1 MAMHCP
7 SSQPESSLWAARQ
20 RIAQVLAAPE
30 SPVASAGGGA
40 GVLRIEVALKS
51 PAEPM
56 QWLSH
61 QAVYPR
67 LYFADRD
74 KDVVVAGVG
83 AAETVHG
90 ANGADPAVWQRLST
104 ALGSTERARFYGG
117 ARFDSHADPAQ
128 SGPEWAAFGGCIFV
142 LPLWELQLSRAG
154 CHLACH
160 LRWGAPADGAFGAPA
175 GHSFRQAADE
185 ALLMMERLTWLVE
198 PVPRP
203 VQALPL
209 CLGQHTA
216 VSKPEW
222 AEAVQRVLTGCESG
236 AWSKVVLA
244 QRVRLQLSQPIEAL
258 HLLRCLLDAD
268 PIRVAPGG
276 GTKGANSAR
285 PAARTMQAAEGPA
298 AASDQAPPPAAGT
311 NVPAAPTRRSG
322 SPPTA
327 SPPRHAYLFLLQPH
341 PDTAFLG
348 CSPEQLFRLN
358 GARLTTDALA
368 GTRPRGATEE
378 EDAVLA
384 AELFASDKDLRE
396 VYAVRDFLN
405 RVLERDCDSVAHS
418 PPYVLQLRHVQHI
431 AMQFTATLAGMD
443 GAKTR
448 GAPLLAAAARV
459 MRLLHPTPAVCGVPT
474 TAAHAAIRRAE
485 PFDRGL
491 YAGPFGYVSAGS
503 CEFCVAIR
511 SALLDGSQANLYG
524 GAGILRGSNADT
536 EWDETYFKMRPF
548 SSLFPAAPSY
558 VGRVLL
564 RHQWLRHLFVE
575 EVLLFCSA
583 AWQTVFRSG
592 GQPPPGRTLSPLRAL
607 AFATKISRPYF
618 WLVTLWL
625 YLLPTAQRYSIWSTG
640 LFWVGLVYCT
650 FPLNLLCY
658 LMNDLAD
665 VEVDVGNPRKGGVLY
680 GVVAHSA
687 ALRTAVPWA
696 VLVQLPFLAAFAA
709 SWGAAKTLFWFLA
722 VVGVNW
728 VYNFGPRLSSR
739 YAPLDLFCPCG
750 YMLVIPLSCALNNLP
765 PPSVQAW
772 AHTLFFVVRSQ
783 VRCDDVT
790 HSPQQA
796 RFCLLPFALPRS
808 IFSVVLE
815 ASSPHR
821 CKPGLTRSSSW
832 CGRRCVAITKAHIP
846 YPLPPPAWYTM

>member
-1 MAMHCP
+1 MATHCP
-7 SSQPESSLWAARQ
+7 SMHPESSLWAARH
-20 RIAQVLAAPE
+20 RIAQVLAAPV
-30 SPVASAGGGA
+30 SPVASAGGAA

-83 AAETVHG
+83 AAETVQG
-90 ANGADPAVWQRLST
+90 DKGSEPAVWQRLLT
-104 ALGSTERARFYGG
+104 ALGLTERARFYGG
-117 ARFDSHADPAQ
+117 ARFDSHADPTQ
-128 SGPEWAAFGGCIFV
+128 NGPEWAAFGGCIFV
-142 LPLWELQLSRAG
+142 LPLWELQLSQGG

-160 LRWGAPADGAFGAPA
+160 LRWGAPTDGSPYVPA
-175 GHSFRQAADE
+175 HHSFRQAADE
-185 ALLMMERLTWLVE
+185 ALLMMERLAWLVD

-209 CLGQHTA
+209 CLGRDSA
-216 VSKPEW
+216 VSHPEW
-222 AEAVQRVLTGCESG
+222 TAAVQRILAGCECG

-268 PIRVAPGG
+268 PIRVAPPGDRRGG
-276 GTKGANSAR
+276 MAAKTA
-285 PAARTMQAAEGPA
+285 AARTAAARAAAAAEA
-298 AASDQAPPPAAGT
+298 PAAG
-311 NVPAAPTRRSG
+311 APLA

-327 SPPRHAYLFLLQPH
+327 AGPTGPAALTRAPSSPPHAAPPRHAYLFLLQPH
-341 PDTAFLG
+341 PDSAFLG
-348 CSPEQLFRLN
+348 CSPEQLFRLD
-358 GARLTTDALA
+358 GRRLTTDALA

-378 EDAVLA
+378 EDAALA
-384 AELFASDKDLRE
+384 AELLASDKELRE
-396 VYAVRDFLN
+396 VHAVRDFLK
-405 RVLERDCDSVAHS
+405 RVLEQDCESISHS
-418 PPYVLQLRHVQHI
+418 APYVLQLRHVQHI
-431 AMQFTATLAGMD
+431 AMQFTAQLAGMPD
-443 GAKTR
+443 APAR
-448 GAPLLAAAARV
+448 GAPLLAAAARA

-474 TAAHAAIRRAE
+474 TAAREAIRRAE

-511 SALLDGSQANLYG
+511 SALLEGAQAHLYG
-524 GAGILRGSNADT
+524 GAGVLRGSDADA
-536 EWDETYFKMRPF
+536 EWAEVHFKMRPF
-548 SSLFPAAPSY
+548 SSLFPGAPSW

-564 RHQWLRHLFVE
+564 RHRWLRHLFVE

-583 AWQTVFRSG
+583 AWQTVRRRR
-592 GQPPPGRTLSPLRAL
+592 PPPGRALSPLRAL

-625 YLLPTAQRYSIWSTG
+625 YLLPTAQKYHLWSTG
-640 LFWVGLVYCT
+640 FFWVGLVYCT

-665 VEVDVGNPRKGGVLY
+665 VEVDVDNPRKGGVLY

-709 SWGAAKTLFWFLA
+709 SWGTAVTLGWFVA
-722 VVGVNW
+722 VIAVNW

-750 YMLVIPLSCALNNLP
+750 YMLVIPLSCALNGLP
-765 PPSVQAW
+765 SPSVQAW
-772 AHTLFFVVRSQ
+772 THTLFFVVRSQ
-783 VRCDDVT
+783 
-790 HSPQQA
+790 A
-796 RFCLLPFALPRS
+796 RRHRDNVLDRK
-808 IFSVVLE
+808 SVV
-815 ASSPHR
+815 
-821 CKPGLTRSSSW
+821 
-832 CGRRCVAITKAHIP
+832 
-846 YPLPPPAWYTM
+846 